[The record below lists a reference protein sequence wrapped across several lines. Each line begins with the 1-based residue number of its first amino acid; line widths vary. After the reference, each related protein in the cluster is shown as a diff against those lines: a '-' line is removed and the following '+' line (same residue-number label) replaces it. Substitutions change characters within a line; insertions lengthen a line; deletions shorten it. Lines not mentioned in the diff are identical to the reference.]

1 MSLKEL
7 QQRFPPT
14 ENKQVLVTEVTRM
27 TGGQVCVAG
36 LDIHSGEMVR
46 PLQPGG
52 HNWPEEKWVGGGYLA
67 VGNVIFLAPAKAGNP
82 SYPHANE
89 DFRVAKVGKQ
99 GEASVTELYAACA
112 ETSDQHLEDIF
123 GGNLVEGKYALA
135 DSECRSLGSIAIQA
149 RRLRASAP
157 YGKPQVSYQDA
168 QKIWHNLT
176 VTELYTKNYADA
188 EAGAQSLS
196 ARLTS
201 AGWQDVI
208 LRLGLAR
215 PWDGGEQGFNPK
227 RCYLQLNGII
237 LPN

>member
-1 MSLKEL
+1 MSLEKL
-7 QQRFPPT
+7 QQKFPPT

-36 LDIHSGEMVR
+36 LDIHSGVMVR
-46 PLQPGG
+46 PLQPSG
-52 HNWPEEKWVGGGYLA
+52 HNWPEEKWVGGGYLV
-67 VGNVIFLAPAKAGNP
+67 VGNVISLAAAKAGNS
-82 SYPHANE
+82 SYPHASE
-89 DFRVAKVGKQ
+89 DFRVARVGKQ
-99 GEASVTELYAACA
+99 GEASAAELYAACA
-112 ETSDQHLEDIF
+112 ETSDQSLEDIF

-135 DSECRSLGSIAIQA
+135 NSECRSLGSISIRAQK
-149 RRLRASAP
+149 LRATTF
-157 YGKPQVSYQDA
+157 YGKTQVSYQDRW
-168 QKIWHNLT
+168 KTWHNLP
-176 VTELYTKNYADA
+176 VTELQTKNKGDADA
-188 EAGAQSLS
+188 GTQSLS

-215 PWDGGEQGFNPK
+215 SWDGGDQGFDPK